1 MPGAASQEAFQLP
14 GGVANQEWAGLSGAN
29 LQVVVQDLRGSG
41 EQQDRP
47 AVLDPLQRGGV
58 GQRPAP
64 PSDDAVLPGCDQ
76 PVQLRPFALA
86 KTGFALFGENARD
99 GAAALA
105 LDLSIQVI
113 KR

>member
-14 GGVANQEWAGLSGAN
+14 GGVANQEWAEWSAVN
-29 LQVVVQDLRGSG
+29 LQAPMQDLRGSG

-47 AVLDPLQRGGV
+47 AVLDPLLRGGV

-64 PSDDAVLPGCDQ
+64 QGNDPVLPGCDQ

-86 KTGFALFGENARD
+86 ETGFALFGENARD
-99 GAAALA
+99 RAAALA